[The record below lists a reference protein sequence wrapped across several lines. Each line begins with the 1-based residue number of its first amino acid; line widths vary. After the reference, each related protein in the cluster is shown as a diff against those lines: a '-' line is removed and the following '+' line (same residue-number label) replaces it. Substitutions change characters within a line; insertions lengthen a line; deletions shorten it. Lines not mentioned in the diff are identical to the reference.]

1 MPHGWRRGR
10 GFRRVWVGFVA
21 LLMVVWPAL
30 QPASPAAAETAPP
43 VVLVHGLNS
52 TAETWDE
59 YLGNDGFL
67 ARIGRQ
73 GFAVGDD
80 RAPGVLRTGSLSDPF
95 SRTNTIAENAAV
107 LAGYID
113 GVKERTGA
121 AEVDIVAHSMGGL
134 ISRYYVDRLMGE
146 RDVGRLVM
154 LGTPNG
160 GSACA
165 VLPASL
171 GISTPAT
178 VELRPSYLDDVFNRQ
193 VNRRHGVE
201 FHPLAGTA
209 ITNAIQSPC
218 AEVPS
223 DLMVSLTSVEAVGLA
238 AHQVPESHT
247 RLTGSAVVFRSL
259 VAPALTRE
267 APAAQE
273 LPPGP
278 AADLQFAILAS
289 GLVPP
294 GGTAEVVI
302 DIDDD
307 VAVASFGIYDPT
319 RSLRVSVRGASGDQ
333 IELTFAETG
342 LVTVDDPATLLHLGY
357 GFERPAPGPWR
368 VTLHATDDTPAE
380 GAHYAVTAQVTG
392 GATLRADTSELAP
405 LVGQEVRLRAL
416 LERDG
421 EPVAVRQAYAMVRD
435 PDGREQEVTLTG
447 ETERTGTWRPE
458 QPGLHSINVVTLGET
473 TSGTAV
479 SRVAFLVADVR
490 SEAST
495 GLASLAVRLGG
506 MLLALVVVA
515 AVVLVA
521 VLTWRSRRSAPSA

>member
-1 MPHGWRRGR
+1 MPHGGRRGR
-10 GFRRVWVGFVA
+10 RVRRAWAGLLA
-21 LLMVVWPAL
+21 LLMVVWPVG
-30 QPASPAAAETAPP
+30 QSASPAAAQTAPP

-52 TAETWDE
+52 TADTWDE
-59 YLGNDGFL
+59 YVGRDGFL

-73 GFAVGDD
+73 GFAVGDGQ
-80 RAPGVLRTGSLSDPF
+80 APGVLRTGSLTDPF
-95 SRTNTIAENAAV
+95 SRTNTLAENAAI

-121 AEVDIVAHSMGGL
+121 TEVDIVAHSMGGL

-223 DLMVSLTSVEAVGLA
+223 DLVVSLASVEAVGLA
-238 AHQVPESHT
+238 AKRVPESHT
-247 RLTGSAVVFRSL
+247 ALTGSAEVFRSL
-259 VAPALTRE
+259 VAPVLNRE
-267 APAAQE
+267 APAAEE
-273 LPPGP
+273 LSASP
-278 AADLQFAILAS
+278 AEDLQFVTLAT
-289 GLVPP
+289 GRVPP
-294 GGTAEVVI
+294 GGTMEEVI

-307 VAVASFGIYDPT
+307 VAVASFGIFDPT
-319 RSLRVSVRGASGDQ
+319 RSLQVSVRGASGNV

-342 LVTVDDPATLLHLGY
+342 LITVDDPSTLLHLGY

-368 VTLHATDDTPAE
+368 VTLHATDDTPAT
-380 GAHYAVTAQVTG
+380 GADYAVTAQVTG
-392 GATLRADTSELAP
+392 GATLRADTSELVP
-405 LVGQEVRLRAL
+405 LVGQQVRLRAL

-421 EPVAVRQAYAMVRD
+421 EPVAVRQAYALVRD
-435 PDGREQEVTLTG
+435 PDGREQRVTLSG
-447 ETERTGTWRPE
+447 EVERTGTWHPE
-458 QPGLHSINVVTLGET
+458 RTGLHSIDVVTLGET
-473 TSGTAV
+473 TTGTAV
-479 SRVAFLVADVR
+479 SRVAFLVADVQPE
-490 SEAST
+490 SPTS
-495 GLASLAVRLGG
+495 LASLATWLGG
-506 MLLALVVVA
+506 VLLALVVA
-515 AVVLVA
+515 AGLVA
-521 VLTWRSRRSAPSA
+521 VAVFTWRSRRRA